1 MKKDFRGNYIN
12 PISKRHNAFNKNFMN
27 KTDIQNEVL
36 SIKNK
41 SYVETHIINIY
52 SCYCFAIY
60 FAINFYLFSCAF
72 YTNNF
77 IIENVNAYL
86 MATYNCSF

>member
-36 SIKNK
+36 SIKK
-41 SYVETHIINIY
+41 
-52 SCYCFAIY
+52 
-60 FAINFYLFSCAF
+60 
-72 YTNNF
+72 
-77 IIENVNAYL
+77 
-86 MATYNCSF
+86 